1 MTNKKLQALF
11 LIQLKRFY
19 REPAI
24 IFWAFLFPILMCI
37 ALGFAFNPKKNK
49 VLTVAYTK
57 GTTVM
62 PKETPFSSLLWKEKT
77 DLDLSYVDGEIFVL
91 DPLNEKEMTK
101 FLWVRVMQL
110 DPKFGEKIKILSKK
124 GSRYIDFLVPGIL
137 ALSIMNTCLW
147 GTGYGLIEL
156 RGKGMLKRL
165 LASPLSKFDFMVS
178 QILFRFLVA
187 GLEMVLI
194 WSILWWIFSIP
205 FLGSFINIMV
215 LFLSGVVC
223 FTGIS
228 ILMASRTSNTSV
240 GQGLLNA
247 IAFPMLFLSG
257 IFFNY
262 EQYPK
267 WMVSII
273 KFLPL
278 TLLSDGLRATL
289 ITGESLNLLTCF
301 LLNLIGMISIYIS
314 IKIFKWF

>member
-1 MTNKKLQALF
+1 MTNKKLRALF

-24 IFWAFLFPILMCI
+24 IFWAFVFPILMCV
-37 ALGFAFNPKKNK
+37 ALGFAFNPTKSKII
-49 VLTVAYTK
+49 TVAYVK
-57 GTTVM
+57 LPTVM
-62 PKETPFSSLLWKEKT
+62 PKETPFYSLVWKEKT
-77 DLDLSYVDGEIFVL
+77 ELDRSYIDGETFFV
-91 DPLNEKEMTK
+91 DPLNEKDMTK
-101 FLWVRVMQL
+101 LLWVRVMQL
-110 DPKFGEKIKILSKK
+110 DPKFGEKIKVLSKK

-156 RGKGMLKRL
+156 RGKGMLKRV
-165 LASPLSKFDFMVS
+165 LAAPLSKFDFMMS
-178 QILFRFLVA
+178 QIVFRVLVA
-187 GLEMVLI
+187 GIEMILI
-194 WSILWWIFSIP
+194 WTILWWIFSIP
-205 FLGSFINIMV
+205 FLGSFINMTI

-228 ILMASRTSNTSV
+228 ILMASRTSNTNV

-267 WMVSII
+267 WLVSII

-289 ITGESLNLLTCF
+289 ITGDSLNILTCF
-301 LLNLIGMISIYIS
+301 LLNVIGMISIYIS